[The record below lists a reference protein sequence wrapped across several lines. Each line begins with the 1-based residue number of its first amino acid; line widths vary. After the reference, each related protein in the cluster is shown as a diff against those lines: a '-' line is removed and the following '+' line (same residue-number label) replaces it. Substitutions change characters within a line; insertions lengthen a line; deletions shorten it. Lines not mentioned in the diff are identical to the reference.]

1 MEEIFAR
8 DLAILE
14 ARAPYHGH
22 GHGHRHQEAAVEK
35 RDLEQIEARGL
46 LEIDELD

>member
-14 ARAPYHGH
+14 ARSPRH
-22 GHGHRHQEAAVEK
+22 GHGHRHQEAPVEK